1 MKGGNEMT
9 NATGTTA
16 LEVELGGG
24 RPPILRVD
32 PSGDAVRWVG
42 EQRDALRSAV
52 IEHGALLVR
61 GLGLRDAAGTVKV
74 FHRLGA
80 LMPETEGFAHR
91 ERIAQCV
98 YTAAK
103 WPANQQMCMHH
114 ELSYASKLPS
124 LMLFA
129 CHVAP
134 AAGGATPVADGASV
148 LEALPADLVQRF
160 ERTGWLLVRNYNGE
174 IGTTFAEAFGTDD
187 RRAVERYCRSKAIR
201 FEWQGDGALRTWQQR
216 SAVVCH
222 PVTGRWCWF
231 NQVAFLSEWTMAP
244 ELRDYL
250 LEVCG
255 EDGLPFATRFGDG
268 EPIGPDV
275 VQAINEAYEA
285 HTVREA
291 WQAGDLLL
299 VDNIRTA
306 HGREPFEGPREVLVA
321 LADEVHRP
329 THHKPE
335 MTAGR

>member
-1 MKGGNEMT
+1 MT
-9 NATGTTA
+9 NSPATAA
-16 LEVELGGG
+16 LDVELQDG
-24 RPPILRVD
+24 RPPVLRVD
-32 PSGDAVRWVG
+32 PSGDAMRWVS
-42 EQRDALRSAV
+42 EQRNALHSAV
-52 IEHGALLVR
+52 VEHGALLVR
-61 GLGLRDAAGTVKV
+61 GLGLRDAAGAEAV
-74 FHRLGA
+74 FRQLGD
-80 LMPETEGFAHR
+80 LMTETEGFAHR
-91 ERIAQCV
+91 ERIAQGL
-98 YTAAK
+98 YTASK
-103 WPANQQMCMHH
+103 WPSNQQMCMHH

-129 CHVAP
+129 CLVAP
-134 AAGGATPVADGASV
+134 ATGGATPVADGPSV
-148 LEALPADLVQRF
+148 LEALPVDLVKRF
-160 ERTGWLLVRNYNGE
+160 ERSGWLLVRNYGGE
-174 IGTTFAEAFGTDD
+174 IGTTVAEAFGTDD
-187 RRAVERYCRSKAIR
+187 RRAVERHCRVRAIR

-222 PVTGRWCWF
+222 PMTGRRCWF

-250 LEVCG
+250 VEVCG

-268 EPIGPDV
+268 EPIGPDI

-285 HTVREA
+285 HTIREA

-329 THHKPE
+329 TPRCPE
-335 MTAGR
+335 